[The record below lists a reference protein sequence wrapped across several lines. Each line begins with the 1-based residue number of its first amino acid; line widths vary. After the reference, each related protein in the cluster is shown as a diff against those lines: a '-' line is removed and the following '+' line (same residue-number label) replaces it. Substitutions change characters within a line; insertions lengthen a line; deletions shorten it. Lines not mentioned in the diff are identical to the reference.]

1 MTATL
6 SNTTTHDLP
15 SLPALADK
23 TLDIA
28 QVREQGMAHIQA
40 RLNEAWALLDQLPEP
55 ARLEA
60 QTALMAA
67 WDTATAIGGHWS
79 ETQELL
85 LRSVALVEMQ
95 QIAIEELVRQRDGA
109 LDELSDLVNALEG
122 DASP

>member
-15 SLPALADK
+15 SLPTLDDK

-28 QVREQGMAHIQA
+28 RVREQGMAHIQA

-67 WDTATAIGGHWS
+67 WDTATAIGGQWS

-85 LRSVALVEMQ
+85 LRSVTLVQMQ
-95 QIAIEELVRQRDGA
+95 QLAIEELVAQRDGA
-109 LDELSDLVNALEG
+109 LDELSDMLNNSQG
-122 DASP
+122 DA